1 MRERLFATME
11 RCYAHDFG
19 NGRAGKGLYERL
31 LSAVR
36 AAGSPEAT
44 GEFET
49 RFSPFL
55 NPDKKHLNA
64 DDVGH
69 LEAITDPEVTTAV
82 QERARRHGGEEFV
95 LSLAG
100 VLGAFSI
107 GVNILGTNRTAHA
120 TIIAAPIP

>member
-1 MRERLFATME
+1 MLEHQAEFENALRGGREMRERLFDTME

-55 NPDKKHLNA
+55 NPDEKHLNA
-64 DDVGH
+64 DDFGH
-69 LEAITDPEVTTAV
+69 VEAITDPEVTTTV
-82 QERARRHGGEEFV
+82 QDRPRRKWGKVFA

-100 VLGAFSI
+100 SPSALGLTSSE
-107 GVNILGTNRTAHA
+107 
-120 TIIAAPIP
+120 